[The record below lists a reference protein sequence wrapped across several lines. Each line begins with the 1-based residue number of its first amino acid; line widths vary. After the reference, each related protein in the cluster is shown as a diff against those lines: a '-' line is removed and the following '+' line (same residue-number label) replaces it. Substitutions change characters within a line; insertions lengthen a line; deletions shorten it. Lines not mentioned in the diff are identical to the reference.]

1 MAQTTTT
8 RFAIALCAF
17 TASVAKAE
25 PHPDDFVDVTT
36 AIPDAVLDL
45 RYASTDNFTGEKLY
59 THATCKLR
67 RVVAE
72 KLADAAKRL
81 RAQHRRLLLWDCYR
95 PSSVQQILWQ
105 HNPDPR
111 FVADPKVGSVHSRG
125 AAVDVGLVDSDGAP
139 VVLPTAY
146 DAATRDA
153 FRDRAL
159 DGQHGAEA
167 RTLEAAMTAAG
178 FVGLATEW
186 WHFDLKSGKQFPL
199 ADDPL

>member
-1 MAQTTTT
+1 MSARLLVT
-8 RFAIALCAF
+8 LCTLAG
-17 TASVAKAE
+17 AAAAYAE
-25 PHPDDFVDVTT
+25 PRPDDFVDV
-36 AIPDAVLDL
+36 AKAVPDAVLDL

-59 THATCKLR
+59 AHATCKLR
-67 RVVAE
+67 HVVAD
-72 KLADAAKRL
+72 KLADAARRL
-81 RAQHRRLLLWDCYR
+81 RAHHRRLLLWDCYR
-95 PSSVQQILWQ
+95 PASVQQILWQ
-105 HNPDPR
+105 HDPDPR

-125 AAVDVGLVDSDGAP
+125 AAVDVGLVDLDGKP

-159 DGQHGAEA
+159 AGEHGAEA

-186 WHFDLKSGKQFPL
+186 WHFDFKSGKPFPL